1 MQVEKIE
8 LIDNAYIYRQGN
20 MRTVV
25 FDGAYYQSTLPID
38 PQDTPIQNV
47 PFVVTFSNN
56 GNNNNFYGVV
66 RNVGDIAVYAGA
78 SGSGIKFPPLLNNCL
93 IIISYEF
100 ILFKNTQFN
109 NK

>member
-8 LIDNAYIYRQGN
+8 LIDNAYIYRQGK

-66 RNVGDIAVYAGA
+66 RNIGDIAVYAGA
-78 SGSGIKFPPLLNNCL
+78 SGSGISHAGNMVGSCTYYVSP
-93 IIISYEF
+93 
-100 ILFKNTQFN
+100 
-109 NK
+109 